1 MLQKVK
7 NGESAA
13 TAKKKA
19 KKRKFDLEDGDDSNT
34 LTQMLRRRQAL
45 ETESSSAA
53 EDSEATATDAEGGG
67 RDGSEVTGLST
78 VVHSLRGGDTHHA
91 LLQTLYDLKPRFVI
105 LYDPDVTFV
114 RQIEV
119 CCSKSLTY

>member
-1 MLQKVK
+1 MK

-19 KKRKFDLEDGDDSNT
+19 KKRKFDLEDGDDSNTDT

-67 RDGSEVTGLST
+67 QDGGEMTGLST
-78 VVHSLRGGDTHHA
+78 IVHSLRGGDTHHA

-119 CCSKSLTY
+119 RCFKSLYY